1 MSPLERL
8 IRDRIAENGP
18 IPVSKYMEL
27 ALAHP
32 EHGYYMAK
40 EPFGTS
46 GDFVTAP
53 EISQVFG
60 ELIGLWSAV
69 AWQQMDHPVSINI
82 IECGPGRGTLMK
94 DYLRAADMV
103 PDFRQAI
110 DLYLVETSPALREVQ
125 NAALEGKTPQWHNAL
140 DEIPA
145 GPSILIA
152 NEFLDALPICQLEKT
167 PNGWAERLVGTDG
180 EKFYFLPGDIAENT
194 ADIVPRSLKDAPDRS
209 VFEYSPAILSF
220 ADTLSRRLAGAP
232 GYALLIDY
240 GHDRPGTADT
250 LQAVREHAYHPA
262 LADPG
267 SADLTAHVDFAA
279 VRERFLRNNTQV
291 FGPVAQGD
299 FLASLGIRE
308 RTEKLCQNAAAG
320 QAATLRSATDRL
332 ISANRMGTLFRVMVA
347 GSEGLPPPPGFESC
361 KDKEC

>member
-8 IRDRIAENGP
+8 IRDRIAKNGP

-40 EPFGTS
+40 EPFGAG
-46 GDFVTAP
+46 GDFITAP

-69 AWQQMDHPVSINI
+69 AWQQMNRPVPINI

-103 PDFRQAI
+103 PDFRHAI
-110 DLYLVETSPALREVQ
+110 DLHLVEISPALREVQ
-125 NAALEGKTPQWHNAL
+125 NATLEGETPQWHNAP
-140 DEIPA
+140 EGIPV
-145 GPSILIA
+145 GPTILIA

-167 PNGWAERLVGTDG
+167 HNGWSERLVGTDG
-180 EKFYFLPGDIAENT
+180 EKFHFLPGDIAEDT
-194 ADIVPRSLKDAPDRS
+194 ADIVPGSLKDAPERS
-209 VFEYSPAILSF
+209 IFEYSPEILSF
-220 ADTLSRRLAGAP
+220 ADTLSRRLAVAP

-262 LADPG
+262 LVDPG

-279 VRERFLRNNTQV
+279 VRECFLRNNTQV

-299 FLASLGIRE
+299 FLTSLGIHE
-308 RTEKLCQNAAAG
+308 RTEILCQNAAAG
-320 QAATLRSATDRL
+320 QATTLRSATDRL
-332 ISANRMGTLFRVMVA
+332 IGANRMGTLFRVMVA
-347 GSEGLPPPPGFESC
+347 ASDGLPPAPGFEN
-361 KDKEC
+361 